1 MTNDTWLLENVVLVP
16 MDGPP
21 EAPLGNVRRGALRIR
36 GDRIVALGDLAARP
50 GERTVDGRGDVA
62 LPGFVQGHVH
72 CTQTLFRGIASDLA
86 LLPWLQRRIWPL
98 ENAHDAASTRAS
110 ARLTFAELLF
120 GGTTTVQTMESVRNT
135 EVTCEEALASGLTVI
150 TGNCLMDTHED
161 GVPPGLPTSAADN
174 LARTE
179 ALWRA
184 FHGRNQRL
192 HVAVSP
198 RFVLSCTEEL
208 GRSAAAL
215 AKQLSLRVHT
225 HAGEHPDE
233 VKVVR
238 ERFGRDYVEVLHDQG
253 LLGERTSLAHCV
265 HTTPRERDLLRTT
278 RTAVLHCP
286 STNLKLGSGIAPIPE
301 YRRLGLRVAIGADG
315 APCNDRLSMPTELR
329 QAALLQCHAAGPGV
343 FRAEHALWIA
353 TRGGAE
359 ALGLADEVGSLR
371 PGLRADVV
379 LFAFDEAQL
388 PAATGA
394 PIPDVATTIVYVA
407 DERCIRAVLCGGE
420 FVKADHT
427 LLRFDR
433 REVRARADEALPKVL
448 QRAGLAR

>member
-1 MTNDTWLLENVVLVP
+1 VTVDTWLLENVVLVP

-21 EAPLGNVRRGALRIR
+21 DDPLGAVQRGAVRIR
-36 GDRIVALGDLAARP
+36 GDRIVAVGDLRARP

-72 CTQTLFRGIASDLA
+72 CTQTLFRGLASDLA

-98 ENAHDAASTRAS
+98 EHAHDEASTRAS
-110 ARLTFAELLF
+110 ARLTFAELLA
-120 GGTTTVQTMESVRNT
+120 GGTTTVQTMESVRHT
-135 EVTCEEALASGLTVI
+135 EVTCREALAAGLTVI
-150 TGNCLMDTHED
+150 TGNCLMDVQED

-179 ALWRA
+179 ALWRE
-184 FHGRNQRL
+184 FHGRDQRL
-192 HVAVSP
+192 HVAVCP

-208 GRSAAAL
+208 GRAAGAL
-215 AKQLSLRVHT
+215 AKQLSLRIHT

-233 VKVVR
+233 VQVVR
-238 ERFGRDYVEVLHDQG
+238 ARFGRDYVEVLHDQG

-265 HTTPRERDLLRTT
+265 HTTPRERELLRATG
-278 RTAVLHCP
+278 TAVLHCP
-286 STNLKLGSGIAPIPE
+286 STNLKLGSGIAPIPD
-301 YRRLGLRVAIGADG
+301 YLRLGLRIAIGADG
-315 APCNDRLSMPTELR
+315 APCNDRLSMLTEVR

-343 FRAEHALWIA
+343 FRADQALWLA
-353 TRGGAE
+353 TRGGAL
-359 ALGLADEVGSLR
+359 ALGLDGELGSLR
-371 PGLRADVV
+371 PGLRADLV
-379 LFAFDEAQL
+379 LFALDDVHL

-394 PIPDVATTIVYVA
+394 ALPDVAPTIVYAA
-407 DERCIRAVLCGGE
+407 DERCVRSVVCGGE

-433 REVRARADEALPKVL
+433 HELRARADDALPKVL